1 MSSIETVLEQA
12 LGVVLVAIAV
22 ILLLAGT
29 RRITNLA
36 KVVAGGG
43 AGDADLA
50 YESAAEPV
58 VTPDGVTYSDLIVL
72 LSARLQHDIVI
83 DGIAIDADTY
93 TPALI
98 SNYAFP
104 VFSHYRQSLH
114 FDTDGNISYVEYKGY

>member
-12 LGVVLVAIAV
+12 LGVVLLAIAV
-22 ILLLAGT
+22 ILVIAGT
-29 RRITNLA
+29 RRLTNLA
-36 KVVAGGG
+36 KVVASGG

-50 YESAAEPV
+50 YESAADPV
-58 VTPDGVTYSDLIVL
+58 VTPDEVTYSDLIVL
-72 LSARLQHDIVI
+72 LSTRLQNDIVI
-83 DGIAIDADTY
+83 DGTAISADTY

-114 FDTDGNISYVEYKGY
+114 FDTDGNISYVEYNGY